1 MIKIQIKYK
10 TDAEKYKMIEILS
23 AATTVK
29 KISKSFKSGQY
40 YRVYL
45 DIE

>member
-1 MIKIQIKYK
+1 MIKIQIKY
-10 TDAEKYKMIEILS
+10 TAEIEMEKMIKILS
-23 AATTVK
+23 AATNIK
-29 KISKSFKSGQY
+29 SISEPYKSGKY